1 MNKPVYILCQLF
13 YPELISSG
21 QTVTELAER
30 LAQSGLPITVFCSQP
45 TINSSEKV
53 SSNMMY
59 KTINI
64 RRLWSTQFS
73 KLHFLGK
80 LLNHL
85 TFGLSCFIKLL
96 CLPKHSKILVFTNP
110 PFLPYLLGILYRFK
124 SFNYIVT
131 VFDLYP
137 ETLLAAGMIKKDA
150 SISTYLSRLNI
161 HTYKHASHVIAIGK
175 CMKKILDSK
184 MSSIN
189 KKATYIPIWA
199 DTSLIQNSQTKQN
212 FRKDWGLGHTFIVGY
227 AGNMATFHPIET
239 IMESAKKLNNVSPIS
254 FLFVGEGAKKAWAIN
269 YAGQHQLTNCYFKP
283 YVCREDLPSLLETFD
298 CGLTGLNAENTG
310 FSVPSKTIGLL
321 SAGIPT
327 IACCS
332 PKSEIAD
339 IITSYECGVV
349 CDPNNS
355 NDLAKTLSTIHKK
368 PGILKRYK
376 KNALLAVQKKYNID
390 KSAAKYLRL
399 FHEKNE
405 S

>member
-21 QTVTELAER
+21 QTVTELTER
-30 LAQSGLPITVFCSQP
+30 LAKSGLSITVFCSQP
-45 TINSSEKV
+45 TIHSSEKV
-53 SSNMMY
+53 PSYMMY
-59 KTINI
+59 KNITI

-73 KLHFLGK
+73 KLHFWGK
-80 LLNHL
+80 LFNHV
-85 TFGLSCFIKLL
+85 TFALSCFFKLIF
-96 CLPKHSKILVFTNP
+96 LPKHSKLLVFTNP
-110 PFLPYLLGILYRFK
+110 PFLPYLLGILHLLK
-124 SFNYIVT
+124 SFRYIVT

-137 ETLLAAGMIKKDA
+137 ETLIAAGMIKKDA
-150 SISTYLSRLNI
+150 SISHYLAKLNI
-161 HTYKHASHVIAIGK
+161 HTYKHASHVVAIGK

-184 MSSIN
+184 MLCIN

-199 DTSLIQNSQTKQN
+199 DTTLIQIPQTKQN
-212 FRKDWGLGHTFIVGY
+212 FRKDWGLDHTFIVGY

-239 IMESAKKLNNVSPIS
+239 IMEAAKTLNNETPIS

-269 YAGQHQLTNCYFKP
+269 YADKHHLTNCYFKP
-283 YVCREDLPSLLETFD
+283 YVAREDLPSLLETFD

-339 IITSYECGVV
+339 LISTYECGIV

-355 NDLAKTLSTIHKK
+355 NDLAKTLCTIHKK
-368 PGILKRYK
+368 PRVLNRYK

-390 KSAAKYLRL
+390 KSVAKYMRL